1 MSPAVVNRPLSVAL
15 VGFGE
20 MGQNHARCLASMK
33 EVDLVAVVDPDED
46 RRNLAA
52 ARYECESFSSATELP
67 EVGAAVVAVP
77 TAQHSDVG
85 CFLMKRGVHCLIEKP
100 LALDRAEAEADVATT
115 TCPLL
120 VLVEDDAEG
129 RVAAGV
135 DEVAR
140 ERDGGAEAVGA
151 GGVDLGDGRLLT
163 ADGVADDVLGLLED
177 LQHVVV
183 ALNSACPNAA

>member
-1 MSPAVVNRPLSVAL
+1 MSRAVVNHPLSVAL

-33 EVDLVAVVDPDED
+33 EVELVAVVDPDED

-100 LALDRAEAEADVATT
+100 LALDRAEAK
-115 TCPLL
+115 LL
-120 VLVEDDAEG
+120 VDLAESENLTLQVG
-129 RVAAGV
+129 HIERFNPAVRQLGAAV
-135 DEVAR
+135 FYRRSIR
-140 ERDGGAEAVGA
+140 ERSFCPERFLSSFSIAES
-151 GGVDLGDGRLLT
+151 RP
-163 ADGVADDVLGLLED
+163 
-177 LQHVVV
+177 QI
-183 ALNSACPNAA
+183 NRPS